1 TNFLYRTAHATH
13 QLTQSHKPVHRPP
26 YGQPQIHLFGFNSIK
41 SPEIFLEIDIQQ
53 IQHPAFRKHH
63 EFRANSFHQ
72 RIIKVSFSNA
82 KKLSFF
88 EYGKKDDLLVFLSI
102 HSRITVINQTTIKI
116 IASAAMGLSNVFSSE
131 KSIFNIVYE
140 K

>member
-1 TNFLYRTAHATH
+1 MCTIPTPFESQIPNTPPETQTESRLIPLWKKPHPKTNFLYRTAHATH

-26 YGQPQIHLFGFNSIK
+26 YDNHKIHLFGFNSIK

-88 EYGKKDDLLVFLSI
+88 EYGKKMI
-102 HSRITVINQTTIKI
+102 C
-116 IASAAMGLSNVFSSE
+116 
-131 KSIFNIVYE
+131 
-140 K
+140 